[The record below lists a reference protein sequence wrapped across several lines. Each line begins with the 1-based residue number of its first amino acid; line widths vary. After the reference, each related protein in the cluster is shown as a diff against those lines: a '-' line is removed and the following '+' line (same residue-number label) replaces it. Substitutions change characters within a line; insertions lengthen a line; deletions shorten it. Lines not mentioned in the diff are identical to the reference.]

1 MHGHISAPG
10 QAAPQRPVQARPNGP
25 LPRPARPLRQQRPA
39 LEAQDAPDVAPE
51 RPPQAAHAPR
61 DGRGGPDKGH
71 QQGPQDHQEKGAPAA
86 RAHSRLSASAPQH
99 AGSLDS
105 YLLKTDPRLLGW
117 TGLLLR
123 ARANASY
130 ASTARADDKFRDEY
144 EAGLRRQ
151 AELDA
156 LVADEL
162 ARLDA
167 EDEAG
172 EPLEGVEAETEA
184 SEAPRV

>member
-1 MHGHISAPG
+1 VLAC
-10 QAAPQRPVQARPNGP
+10 
-25 LPRPARPLRQQRPA
+25 
-39 LEAQDAPDVAPE
+39 
-51 RPPQAAHAPR
+51 
-61 DGRGGPDKGH
+61 
-71 QQGPQDHQEKGAPAA
+71 A

-172 EPLEGVEAETEA
+172 EALEGAEAETEA
-184 SEAPRV
+184 EASEGTRV